1 MGNYSTQNVF
11 IYISGSYICIIGS
24 FVLADSVKNSQDNH
38 KKGVLKYAFE
48 AVPMYRRTVSLPDTI
63 QNGDIAAGLGMAGL
77 ALINLP
83 EDCRDVVGA
92 AKQVKSI
99 FTGKPYEG
107 SYKYKDYQHNFSF
120 FRGTAVDELI
130 HKKAGE
136 GKGWANWLLNNDKPL
151 AETELGK
158 KIISATGAIELEPVK
173 TQIKDFKKNNVVAA
187 GYKGH
192 FAGEMTGRA
201 MRRVTKLGLIATAA
215 LELPK
220 IIKTMDEGND
230 LDAGKQFAKSAI
242 NIATVTAGVAYGGAI
257 GSKYGKGLGSLVG
270 MGTGAILGSFA
281 SNAVQSVVS

>member
-1 MGNYSTQNVF
+1 M
-11 IYISGSYICIIGS
+11 
-24 FVLADSVKNSQDNH
+24 LADSVKNSQDNH

-63 QNGDIAAGLGMAGL
+63 QNGDIATGLGMAGL

-99 FTGKPYEG
+99 FTGEKYKG

-120 FRGTAVDELI
+120 FRGTAVDKLL
-130 HKKAGE
+130 HKKAEE
-136 GKGWANWLLNNDKPL
+136 GKGWAQWLLNNDQTL
-151 AETELGK
+151 AETGIGK
-158 KIISATGAIELEPVK
+158 KIISATGAKEITPVE
-173 TQIKDFKKNNVVAA
+173 TEIKDFKKNNVKAA
-187 GYKGH
+187 GYEGH
-192 FAGEMTGRA
+192 ILGEMTGRA

-220 IIKTMDEGND
+220 ILKAMDEGND
-230 LDAGKQFAKSAI
+230 LNTGKQFAKSAI

-257 GSKYGKGLGSLVG
+257 GSKYGKGLGSLIG
-270 MGTGAILGSFA
+270 MGTGAILGSFV
-281 SNAVQSVVS
+281 SNTVQGVVG